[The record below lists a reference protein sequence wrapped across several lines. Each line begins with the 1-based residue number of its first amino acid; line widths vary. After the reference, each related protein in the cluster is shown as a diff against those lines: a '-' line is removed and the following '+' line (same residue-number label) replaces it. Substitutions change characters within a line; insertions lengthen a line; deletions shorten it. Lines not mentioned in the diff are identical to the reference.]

1 MICALIV
8 SDEVVI
14 GFFTAVIVGQ
24 TAAIVSLWFYV
35 TKLHGRCVEIEEKE
49 KQ

>member
-1 MICALIV
+1 MTAALIV

-14 GFFTAVIVGQ
+14 GFFTAVIIGQ
-24 TAAIVSLWFYV
+24 TAAIVALWLYV
-35 TKLHGRCVEIEEKE
+35 LKLHERFNALEG